1 MMTYIALVICA
12 GLLALHVAATT
23 GPCTQQLLDTGTSS
37 NLAANI
43 DPDSPATA
51 CSMAVCTS
59 TELGG
64 CASAAK
70 ENLILVMSDEFN
82 KDGRGLAV
90 YQNDPLWTAENLYYQ
105 PTSDME
111 VYTAQQVATG
121 GELPEVQGSINDW
134 TVLDHR
140 PLESVEP

>member
-1 MMTYIALVICA
+1 MIWLVELPSPRCPSPA

-90 YQNDPLWTAENLYYQ
+90 YQNDPLWTAEN
-105 PTSDME
+105 
-111 VYTAQQVATG
+111 V
-121 GELPEVQGSINDW
+121 GELGLRDQGRKGLSHGIW
-134 TVLDHR
+134 ILCC
-140 PLESVEP
+140 

>member
-1 MMTYIALVICA
+1 M
-12 GLLALHVAATT
+12 AATT

-64 CASAAK
+64 CASAGK

-90 YQNDPLWTAENLYYQ
+90 YQNDPLWTAEN
-105 PTSDME
+105 
-111 VYTAQQVATG
+111 VR
-121 GELPEVQGSINDW
+121 ELGLRDQGRKGLGHGIW
-134 TVLDHR
+134 ILCC
-140 PLESVEP
+140 